1 MRLPKIGGALYDL
14 RGIFTMFSKSFIW
27 LLLILLQVVLSGCSS
42 NIASEKQAEGLGRPK
57 ILEEDITPGSG
68 SPVTS
73 PASSPVISPGFEKPT
88 TGVSG
93 AQPPIP
99 SGDQSSPGRTPRRF
113 QWKDTN

>member
-1 MRLPKIGGALYDL
+1 
-14 RGIFTMFSKSFIW
+14 MFSKSFIG
-27 LLLILLQVVLSGCSS
+27 LLLILFQLVLSGCSS
-42 NIASEKQAEGLGRPK
+42 NIASEKQTEGLARPK

-93 AQPPIP
+93 AQPHVPP
-99 SGDQSSPGRTPRRF
+99 GDQSNSGRAPRRF
-113 QWKDTN
+113 QWKDSN